1 LLPVNLYAPGD
12 SFDPRR
18 AHVIPALIKKCLDK
32 KCLDAIASSGPEI
45 VVARTPLEDGLRQT
59 VEWCRQR
66 RADLR
71 PGDGR
76 SVASR

>member
-1 LLPVNLYAPGD
+1 MNFYARGV
-12 SFDPRR
+12 SVDPRR
-18 AHVIPALIKKCLDK
+18 AHVIQALIK

>member
-1 LLPVNLYAPGD
+1 MLPVNLYAPGD

-18 AHVIPALIKKCLDK
+18 AHVIPALIK

-66 RADLR
+66 RADLW